1 MNYGYTVDKDNA
13 ISCNYL
19 YIVVIYQAF
28 FEFTLPMG
36 ELNYT

>member
-1 MNYGYTVDKDNA
+1 MNYGYTVDKDTK
-13 ISCNYL
+13 
-19 YIVVIYQAF
+19 YQAF

>member
-1 MNYGYTVDKDNA
+1 MNYGYTVDKDTK
-13 ISCNYL
+13 YPVTT